1 MQSLNM
7 YLFVIFII
15 MEQIIDFGHGKKFL
29 MISINGVLIQENNE
43 DPLKLFNSS

>member
-1 MQSLNM
+1 M

-15 MEQIIDFGHGKKFL
+15 MEQIIDFGQGKKFL
-29 MISINGVLIQENNE
+29 MISINVVLIQENNE